1 LSRLPFHRAAVV
13 VTLFI
18 SVVLRTHAAEGHD
31 TITADAYGTI
41 LSAPLC
47 GLLVGAVS
55 VACFLYG
62 RCCAE
67 VAMDKEQEKATA
79 DDGLAT
85 TDGDA
90 KLVGS

>member
-1 LSRLPFHRAAVV
+1 
-13 VTLFI
+13 
-18 SVVLRTHAAEGHD
+18 
-31 TITADAYGTI
+31 
-41 LSAPLC
+41 
-47 GLLVGAVS
+47 VGAVS

-90 KLVGS
+90 KFVGP

>member
-1 LSRLPFHRAAVV
+1 MTQSQLTHTAPSCLRRSAVF
-13 VTLFI
+13 LW
-18 SVVLRTHAAEGHD
+18 
-31 TITADAYGTI
+31 
-41 LSAPLC
+41 
-47 GLLVGAVS
+47 AVS

-90 KLVGS
+90 KLVGP